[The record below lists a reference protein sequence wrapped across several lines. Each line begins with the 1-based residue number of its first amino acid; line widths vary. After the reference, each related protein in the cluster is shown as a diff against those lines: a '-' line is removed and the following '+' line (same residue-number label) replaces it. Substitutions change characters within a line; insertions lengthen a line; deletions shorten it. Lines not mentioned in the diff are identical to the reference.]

1 MRTAPGISGE
11 EAPPPASDDRNH
23 DRILRLQ
30 TALRDIV
37 HAAFGRLKVGLRVIE
52 AHSGK
57 VIFGRAPMTLMDPAS
72 NQKVLAT
79 TTALLRL
86 GSDWTFR
93 TEVYGAQ
100 PDDDGVVEGNL
111 YLRGSGNPTLGAREL
126 DELANKLA
134 ARGVKRVTGGIIAD
148 PRRIGDDGPVTFDDQ
163 RPQLTINRGLVV
175 VRVHPSE
182 PGEAPAVVLDP
193 PPPPVQSGRCVG
205 LRGRQ
210 PGAHARR
217 APAQTGDRRERGA
230 RHAAHRGCRQ
240 NRQRQPW
247 RALPAPTA

>member
-1 MRTAPGISGE
+1 
-11 EAPPPASDDRNH
+11 
-23 DRILRLQ
+23 
-30 TALRDIV
+30 
-37 HAAFGRLKVGLRVIE
+37 
-52 AHSGK
+52 
-57 VIFGRAPMTLMDPAS
+57 MTLMDPAS

-79 TTALLRL
+79 TTALVRL

-100 PDDDGVVEGNL
+100 PDDDGVVEGDL
-111 YLRGSGNPTLGAREL
+111 YLRGSGDPTLGAREL

-182 PGEAPAVVLDP
+182 A
-193 PPPPVQSGRCVG
+193 GRGARRRAGSAAAARAIGRPVG

-210 PGAHARR
+210 SGAHARGT
-217 APAQTGDRRERGA
+217 AAQAGHRGERRA
-230 RHAAHRGCRQ
+230 RHAAHRCR
-240 NRQRQPW
+240 RQDRHRQPR
-247 RALPAPTA
+247 RALPAPPARRSAHHGDLLPRRAHRRRHLRRRARDAGRARPRRRSCWSRTRRSRWR

>member
-1 MRTAPGISGE
+1 MQS
-11 EAPPPASDDRNH
+11 
-23 DRILRLQ
+23 
-30 TALRDIV
+30 ALRDIV

-52 AHSGK
+52 AHSGR

-79 TTALLRL
+79 TTALVRL
-86 GSDWTFR
+86 GTDWTFR
-93 TEVYGAQ
+93 TEVYGAP
-100 PDDDGVVEGNL
+100 PDDDGVVEGDL
-111 YLRGSGNPTLGAREL
+111 YLRGSGDPTLGAREL

-148 PRRIGDDGPVTFDDQ
+148 PRRIGDDGPVTVDEQ

-182 PGEAPAVVLDP
+182 AGEAPAVVLDSAAAARTRRWA
-193 PPPPVQSGRCVG
+193 VR

-210 PGAHARR
+210 PGAHARGP
-217 APAQTGDRRERGA
+217 PAQTGHRGERDA
-230 RHAAHRGCRQ
+230 RHAAHRRH
-240 NRQRQPW
+240 RTHRH
-247 RALPAPTA
+247 R